1 MSIVVI
7 PVRSRMSG
15 VVACEPVAGTD
26 IECWRVYPIPEE
38 LTAPSALRLILRF
51 QGYAYCK
58 SRLRQLPSSPARQV
72 EAARGAIGGEL
83 VETRCRLQP

>member
-26 IECWRVYPIPEE
+26 IECRRDYPIPEE
-38 LTAPSALRLILRF
+38 LTAPSAHDRLEGCVERF
-51 QGYAYCK
+51 DWPHRYLAVGP
-58 SRLRQLPSSPARQV
+58 SRHVQWVL
-72 EAARGAIGGEL
+72 IGG
-83 VETRCRLQP
+83 P